1 VETVQVVNASS
12 GYGPGRLEIRG
23 YGGQGFAARYRVCS
37 SAGAILPQGATIGH
51 LGNVMCQVFALH
63 TLHLHVFHAS
73 SRARTH
79 THTLSLPHTQIT
91 ISNQGFDYTSG
102 GVVKVFAYACALACK
117 RARTLTVVYAHSCTE
132 THTHANLT
140 CTNVCVSVGHSG
152 RCDADG
158 QSSVSGSHL
167 LHQLEAV
174 TVPLRRVHRPVESQ
188 SHIHLFV

>member
-1 VETVQVVNASS
+1 MLLRWCHIAPRGHDRASRQCHV
-12 GYGPGRLEIRG
+12 PGLRTAYSSSPRVSCKL
-23 YGGQGFAARYRVCS
+23 AR
-37 SAGAILPQGATIGH
+37 AH
-51 LGNVMCQVFALH
+51 
-63 TLHLHVFHAS
+63 
-73 SRARTH
+73 TH

-117 RARTLTVVYAHSCTE
+117 RARTLTVVYA
-132 THTHANLT
+132 HANLT

>member
-1 VETVQVVNASS
+1 MLLRWCHIAPRGHDRASRECHV
-12 GYGPGRLEIRG
+12 PGLCSLLISTCFM
-23 YGGQGFAARYRVCS
+23 QAR
-37 SAGAILPQGATIGH
+37 
-51 LGNVMCQVFALH
+51 ALADTH
-63 TLHLHVFHAS
+63 
-73 SRARTH
+73 TH

-152 RCDADG
+152 RCDTNG